1 MFKVNNL
8 GLSVHRRFAAS
19 LTLRSIN
26 REEQD
31 QIRAARAK
39 FFQVPKRKESTTHN
53 PPVDNKATASTI
65 MPSEPS
71 SKRFKFL
78 NMSRNKA
85 SSPDSPEPE
94 TPLIIAFYDPTTQ
107 AEDARGRTLAEML
120 SWNDGK
126 LESCHNYIQMLFPL
140 PEGSP
145 FNWEAP
151 IVNREVFDAF
161 RAQSELR
168 QQLKRSFMRMLHFYG
183 FEIVGAAENEDS
195 AQESLEQPESEDQ
208 DASIKDPT
216 TSTDVVLSI
225 VRAPDWQKPFRNWAI
240 RFDHNHLRMTRII
253 RSLRVLGL
261 EAEASAFFKALE
273 EVYNDPDINI
283 NLRSMTYWRNAMG
296 RPLHTAPDGEQS
308 EWLWDWEMQ
317 EKAAREAQHTNGEGV
332 GDGNGIANGKKENG
346 D

>member
-1 MFKVNNL
+1 MD
-8 GLSVHRRFAAS
+8 
-19 LTLRSIN
+19 RSIN

-31 QIRAARAK
+31 KIRAARAK
-39 FFQVPKRKESTTHN
+39 FFQAPKRKESTTHN
-53 PPVDNKATASTI
+53 PPVNNKATASTQ

-107 AEDARGRTLAEML
+107 AQDARGRTLAEML
-120 SWNDGK
+120 SWSDGK

-161 RAQSELR
+161 RARSDLR
-168 QQLKRSFMRMLHFYG
+168 QQLKRSFIRMLDFYG
-183 FEIVGAAENEDS
+183 FQIAGAAENETS
-195 AQESLEQPESEDQ
+195 TQESLEQPTSEDQ
-208 DASIKDPT
+208 DASIKGENNTTPAGSDPAVPNANST
-216 TSTDVVLSI
+216 TSKDVVLSI
-225 VRAPDWQKPFRNWAI
+225 VRAPHWQTSFRNWAI

-317 EKAAREAQHTNGEGV
+317 EKAAREAQHTNGAGA
-332 GDGNGIANGKKENG
+332 GDGNEVVNGKMEN
-346 D
+346 DE